1 MALPRGKGCLSC
13 TTVLWYITF
22 VGCGVNYMIRS
33 NINIAIVAMVK
44 KRPSDGSAVASECY
58 HSDFN
63 LTGNYSL
70 NESLSQVELID
81 VDDEIRFDWDEHQQS
96 VVMGAFFWLYWATQV
111 PAGMMA
117 QYFGSKKVF
126 GIGNLMVS
134 ITTLLIPLSASLDY
148 RALVT
153 LRAFQGVCG
162 GFCFPSLSYIISR
175 WIPTN
180 ERGKFMSAFMGSSVG
195 AALTF
200 PLCGMIIHFLNWQ
213 AVFYITGAIGI
224 LWFIGWWYLVYDNP
238 VDHPRISESELQ
250 HIQNAIGDTISEKKL
265 PIPWFKILTSWP
277 LIVNLLLAWG
287 CIWGMFTILTQAPT
301 YFRNVHG
308 WSVQKVGFFSG
319 LPHVC
324 RTSFAIIVG
333 YVCDHLLSSG
343 KLSVTAVRKLAG
355 FITNILQGIFMLGL
369 AFSGCNSV
377 MATICLTAALTVSGA
392 ETSGSLATYID
403 LSPNFAGVLM
413 GIGNMICVTPGFLSA
428 AVVGALT
435 YKNQSSEQW
444 KKIFLISAGI
454 LLPPGF
460 LHLLRSSS
468 EVQEWNFPKSLAK
481 ELKHDISAKDVE
493 AQQRL
498 TSEHETEDH
507 QNTEEKQNHIL

>member
-1 MALPRGKGCLSC
+1 
-13 TTVLWYITF
+13 
-22 VGCGVNYMIRS
+22 
-33 NINIAIVAMVK
+33 
-44 KRPSDGSAVASECY
+44 
-58 HSDFN
+58 
-63 LTGNYSL
+63 
-70 NESLSQVELID
+70 
-81 VDDEIRFDWDEHQQS
+81 
-96 VVMGAFFWLYWATQV
+96 
-111 PAGMMA
+111 
-117 QYFGSKKVF
+117 
-126 GIGNLMVS
+126 
-134 ITTLLIPLSASLDY
+134 
-148 RALVT
+148 
-153 LRAFQGVCG
+153 
-162 GFCFPSLSYIISR
+162 
-175 WIPTN
+175 
-180 ERGKFMSAFMGSSVG
+180 
-195 AALTF
+195 
-200 PLCGMIIHFLNWQ
+200 
-213 AVFYITGAIGI
+213 
-224 LWFIGWWYLVYDNP
+224 
-238 VDHPRISESELQ
+238 
-250 HIQNAIGDTISEKKL
+250 
-265 PIPWFKILTSWP
+265 
-277 LIVNLLLAWG
+277 
-287 CIWGMFTILTQAPT
+287 MFTILTQAPT

-468 EVQEWNFPKSLAK
+468 EVQEWNFSKSLAK

-498 TSEHETEDH
+498 TSEHETEGH
-507 QNTEEKQNHIL
+507 QDTEEKQNHIL

>member
-58 HSDFN
+58 HSGFN

-70 NESLSQVELID
+70 NESLSQVELIG

-250 HIQNAIGDTISEKKL
+250 RIQNAIGDTISEK
-265 PIPWFKILTSWP
+265 
-277 LIVNLLLAWG
+277 
-287 CIWGMFTILTQAPT
+287 
-301 YFRNVHG
+301 
-308 WSVQKVGFFSG
+308 KVGFFSG

-507 QNTEEKQNHIL
+507 QDTEEKQNHIL